1 MENCDKCTYEGY
13 CGLDRKIVQTDS
25 YIEELFYR
33 KCTEKSVRKKLLFE
47 WVDSKTIYMSYTDF
61 TRSDA
66 GNYSSHDASH
76 SIAILNAI
84 ESVLGKDKINKLNVT
99 DLWMLL
105 HCAYGH
111 DFGMPYSYT
120 ELLQFWKQL
129 EKPDSEFSKFYR
141 DATTSEDPDLK
152 KAAVYIKELQDI
164 LKAVKKHPGSEKI
177 DIDWAAKVYRYVAYI
192 TTEFV
197 RKNHARRSMEAMG
210 KCGILKETGASRIE
224 PRLYK
229 IIGKCFYMH
238 SADDRKEIFELP
250 EEEYDIES
258 THCHPR
264 FIAYM
269 LRLGDLL
276 DLSSERFDAISL
288 LHYGKLPEISEL
300 HKKKHES
307 IEHVRYSD
315 KMIEIVA
322 RSDDERVCNITNDW
336 FVWIKEEVNF
346 LISHWSKIAPEAVG
360 GCTLSEPDTK
370 VFLNQELFNR
380 IEDCEFRVDKN
391 TLIDLVIGRNLY
403 KTKFEFMRE
412 YIQNALD
419 ASKMK
424 FWIELENGNLDYF
437 IEDEKF
443 HNAKNRKYLLPFD
456 IENMALKQYAIEVV
470 CDYVKKN
477 KEDSERPTEVI
488 HIEII
493 DKGIGIDKE
502 CINVISSIGT
512 GWKKR
517 KRYAEYLERMP
528 EWLKPTGGFGIG
540 MQSGFM
546 ITDEIFIES
555 RTEFEQKGRWIGL
568 YSEEN
573 NGRIEE
579 RESRYKALGT
589 TVSLDVPYEWFS
601 DIENYKEYAE
611 PVANVKYT
619 SDFMD
624 AEKMSEL
631 VSRFIEKYLREV
643 VGNPLFPIMLRQK
656 GKKPVSILGFWNG
669 MSKNSEE
676 YEYNNVK
683 YRITWEDGFDGK
695 NIEDKTLIVWDTKKD
710 IVCKVIFREKNFT
723 DIPQLKWFFKGVR
736 VWEEKRSFKETHAR
750 EEKKEIFDYIGETQ
764 IDILGLN
771 VKDCLTVDRNNFSNN
786 FNCEEIS
793 NDLAIVVMNYL
804 VDYDLLIQSEK
815 ISGAMALRAVLAYKF
830 ISEDGKKKLKHAVKK
845 VDKNKIM
852 SILTSEGMPLRVY
865 ENHKLYHEGR
875 LIDPGTGILT
885 IYDLLADIVSER
897 DIYWTQENLTEEEIH
912 EIRYMGYKNIWSF
925 DEKEKLNNLLG
936 LLREI
941 FERYYTIDVKTLKS
955 GQDIFY
961 YSKDAV
967 RNEKPESKE
976 KVFEIE
982 GSQRQIFA
990 FKSDYFEP
998 LHVRKIPFFTDEEF
1012 DKLKKREDSTEEYNI
1027 IISPIHAV
1035 FSDQDSLISLKNVVE
1050 PEEEYVSRMTDKPMY
1065 DRLVEWVYNWQK
1077 NPKKYSEAEIREAY
1091 EKLIRFIYK
1100 NSIEP
1105 KLK

>member
-13 CGLDRKIVQTDS
+13 CRLDRRIVQMDS

-47 WVDSKTIYMSYTDF
+47 WIDSKTIYMSYTDF
-61 TRSDA
+61 IKSDA
-66 GNYSSHDASH
+66 GNYSIHDASH

-84 ESVLGKDKINKLNVT
+84 EAILGKDKINKLNVT

-120 ELLQFWKQL
+120 ELLEFWKQL
-129 EKPDSEFSKFYR
+129 EKQDSEFSKFYR
-141 DATTSEDPDLK
+141 DATTSDDPDLK
-152 KAAVYIKELQDI
+152 RAAVYIKELQDI
-164 LKAVKKHPGSEKI
+164 LKSDKKHTSSEKI
-177 DIDWAAKVYRYVAYI
+177 DTEWAAKVYRYVSYI

-197 RKNHARRSMEAMG
+197 RKNHARRSMEAMK

-238 SADDRKEIFELP
+238 SAGDRKEIFELQAK
-250 EEEYDIES
+250 EYDIES

-276 DLSSERFDAISL
+276 DLSSERFDAITL

-307 IEHVRYSD
+307 IEHVCYSD

-322 RSDDERVCNITNDW
+322 RSDDERVCNITNTE

-346 LISHWSKIAPEAVG
+346 LISHWSKIAPEDIG

-403 KTKFEFMRE
+403 KTEFEFMRE

-437 IEDEKF
+437 IENEEF
-443 HNAKNRKYLLPFD
+443 HNASNCKYLLPFD
-456 IENMALKQYAIEVV
+456 MENIALKQYAIEVI
-470 CDYVKKN
+470 CDYVKKK
-477 KEDSERPTEVI
+477 KEDSKRPEEVI

-517 KRYAEYLERMP
+517 TRYAEYLERMP

-589 TVSLDVPYEWFS
+589 KVSLDIPYEWFS
-601 DIENYKEYAE
+601 NIENYKEYAE
-611 PVANVKYT
+611 AVANIKYT

-643 VGNPLFPIMLRQK
+643 VGNPLFPIMLKQK

-676 YEYNNVK
+676 YIYNNGK
-683 YRITWEDGFDGK
+683 YRIIWEERFDGK
-695 NIEDKTLIVWDTKKD
+695 NIEEKTLIMCDMKKD
-710 IVCKVIFREKNFT
+710 IICRVIFGEKNFAN
-723 DIPQLKWFFKGVR
+723 IPKLKWFFKGVR
-736 VWEEKRSFKETHAR
+736 VWEEKRT
-750 EEKKEIFDYIGETQ
+750 IFDYIGETQ

-771 VKDCLTVDRNNFSNN
+771 VKDCLTVDRNNFRNN
-786 FNCEEIS
+786 FNSEEIV
-793 NDLAIVVMNYL
+793 NDLAIVLVNYL
-804 VDYDLLIQSEK
+804 VEHGLVLQSDR
-815 ISGAMALRAVLAYKF
+815 ISGAMALRAILAYKF
-830 ISEDGKKKLKHAVKK
+830 VSKDGKKKLGHILKK
-845 VDKNKIM
+845 VDKNKIR
-852 SILTSEGMPLRVY
+852 SNILSEGMPLIVY
-865 ENHKLYHEGR
+865 GDSKWYSERGATKTDR
-875 LIDPGTGILT
+875 GIMS
-885 IYDLLADIVSER
+885 IYDLLEDVVSER
-897 DIYWTQENLTEEEIH
+897 DIYWTQEELTEKERH
-912 EIRYMGYKNIWSF
+912 EIKYMGCKRVWLF
-925 DEKEKLNNLLG
+925 DEKEKINDLLG

-941 FERYYTIDVKTLKS
+941 FERYYTIDVKILKS
-955 GQDIFY
+955 GKAIFY
-961 YSKDAV
+961 YSKDAA

-982 GSQRQIFA
+982 GNHRQIFS
-990 FKSDYFEP
+990 FKNDYFEP

-1012 DKLKKREDSTEEYNI
+1012 DKLKKRGDYTEEYNI
-1027 IISPIHAV
+1027 IISPIPAV
-1035 FSDQDSLISLKNVVE
+1035 FSDQDSVISLKNVVE

-1065 DRLVEWVYNWQK
+1065 DRLVEWVFKWQK

>member
-1 MENCDKCTYEGY
+1 MKNCDKCTYEGC
-13 CGLDRKIVQTDS
+13 CGLDKKIMQTNS

-33 KCTEKSVRKKLLFE
+33 KCMEKNVRNKLLLE
-47 WVDSKTIYMSYTDF
+47 WIDSKTIYMSYTDF
-61 TRSDA
+61 TKSDM
-66 GNYSSHDASH
+66 GNYSRHDATH

-84 ESVLGKDKINKLNVT
+84 ESVLGKEKINELNAT

-120 ELLQFWKQL
+120 ELLEFWKEL
-129 EKPDSEFSKFYR
+129 ENPDSEFSKFYR
-141 DATTSEDPDLK
+141 DTITSEDPDLK
-152 KAAVYIKELQDI
+152 KAATFIRKLQNILQSDKKESF
-164 LKAVKKHPGSEKI
+164 SEKI
-177 DIDWAAKVYRYVAYI
+177 DTTWAARVYRYVSYI
-192 TTEFV
+192 TAEFV
-197 RKNHARRSMEAMG
+197 RKNHARRSMEAME
-210 KCGILKETGASRIE
+210 KCGILKENGASKID

-238 SADDRKEIFELP
+238 SVDDRKEIFELP
-250 EEEYDIES
+250 PEESDVES
-258 THCHPR
+258 GHCHPR

-276 DLSSERFDAISL
+276 DLSSERFDALSL
-288 LHYGKLPEISEL
+288 LHYGKLPEMSEL

-315 KMIEIVA
+315 KTIEIVA

-346 LISHWSKIAPEAVG
+346 LISHWSKIASESIG

-370 VFLNQELFNR
+370 VFLNDELFNR

-391 TLIDLVIGRNLY
+391 TLIDLVIGRTLY

-470 CDYVKKN
+470 CDYVKKY
-477 KEDSERPTEVI
+477 KEDSERPEEVI

-517 KRYAEYLERMP
+517 RRYAEYLERMP

-546 ITDEIFIES
+546 ITDAIFIES

-589 TVSLDVPYEWFS
+589 KISLDVPYEWFS

-631 VSRFIEKYLREV
+631 VSRFIEKYLREI

-676 YEYNNVK
+676 YEYNNTK
-683 YRITWEDGFDGK
+683 YRITWEENFDGK
-695 NIEDKTLIVWDTKKD
+695 NIEDKKLVIWDMTKNV
-710 IVCKVIFREKNFT
+710 VCRVLFKEKNFI
-723 DIPQLKWFFKGVR
+723 DIPKLKWFFKGVR
-736 VWEEKRSFKETHAR
+736 VWEERET
-750 EEKKEIFDYIGETQ
+750 IFDYIGEAQ

-793 NDLAIVVMNYL
+793 NDLAIVLLNYL
-804 VDYDLLIQSEK
+804 VDHELLLQRDR
-815 ISGAMALRAVLAYKF
+815 ISGVMALRAILAYKF
-830 ISEDGKKKLKHAVKK
+830 ISEERKKKLGDTLKK
-845 VDKNKIM
+845 IDKNKIM
-852 SILTSEGMPLRVY
+852 SIIVSEGMPLRVY
-865 ENHKLYHEGR
+865 GDSRLQQKEGF
-875 LIDPGTGILT
+875 IDSQMGILS
-885 IYDLLADIVSER
+885 IYDLLADVLSEK
-897 DIYWTQENLTEEEIH
+897 DIYWTEEKLTGEEEY
-912 EIRYMGYKNIWSF
+912 EIIYEGREKLWSF
-925 DEKEKLNNLLG
+925 DEKEKFNNLLVP
-936 LLREI
+936 LREI
-941 FERYYTIDVKTLKS
+941 FEKYYTINVKTLKS
-955 GQDIFY
+955 GKEIFY
-961 YSKDAV
+961 YSKEASGN
-967 RNEKPESKE
+967 RKPESKE
-976 KVFEIE
+976 KIFEIE
-982 GSQRQIFA
+982 GNLRQIFT

-998 LHVRKIPFFTDEEF
+998 LHVRKIPFFTDAEF
-1012 DKLKKREDSTEEYNI
+1012 DKLKKKDDSTEEYNI

-1035 FSDQDSLISLKNVVE
+1035 FSDQDSLVSLKDAVE
-1050 PEEEYVSRMTDKPMY
+1050 PEEEYVCRMTDKPMY
-1065 DRLVEWVYNWQK
+1065 DRLVDWVVKWQK
-1077 NPKKYSEAEIREAY
+1077 NPKKYNEAEIREAY
-1091 EKLIRFIYK
+1091 EELIRFIYK